1 MRGWNR
7 FDQYNLVA
15 CRRLGN
21 LENGPPTDKP
31 DQGWRRTSHP
41 PERMH
46 MDVDIA
52 LHGPVWHGAVV
63 LVVDDE
69 AASRAVIRRMLEAED
84 FHVEEADSGE
94 AALRIIQARSE
105 PFDLVLTDL
114 SMPLIDGREVSETLA
129 RYRPSVAILGMSGNP
144 DAVPHI
150 GAYDIP
156 FRVMLKPF
164 TPEDLYHAVR
174 DAITRQVDL
183 AAVAEEEI
191 VRAHA
196 GLSRLAR
203 ALEES
208 RTIRVHTL
216 DLVVAARELRR
227 VRPERRKKPRN

>member
-1 MRGWNR
+1 
-7 FDQYNLVA
+7 
-15 CRRLGN
+15 
-21 LENGPPTDKP
+21 
-31 DQGWRRTSHP
+31 
-41 PERMH
+41 
-46 MDVDIA
+46 MDVVTA
-52 LHGPVWHGAVV
+52 PHGPIWHGAVV

-69 AASRAVIRRMLEAED
+69 AESRTVIRRMLEDEG
-84 FHVEEADSGE
+84 FRVEEADSGE
-94 AALRIIQARSE
+94 AGLKIIQARSE

-150 GAYDIP
+150 GPFDIP

-174 DAITRQVDL
+174 DAITRQADL
-183 AAVAEEEI
+183 AAAAEEQI
-191 VRAHA
+191 VQAHA

-203 ALEES
+203 ALEEA
-208 RTIRVHTL
+208 RTMRVHTL

-227 VRPERRKKPRN
+227 VRPERRKKPRTEHK